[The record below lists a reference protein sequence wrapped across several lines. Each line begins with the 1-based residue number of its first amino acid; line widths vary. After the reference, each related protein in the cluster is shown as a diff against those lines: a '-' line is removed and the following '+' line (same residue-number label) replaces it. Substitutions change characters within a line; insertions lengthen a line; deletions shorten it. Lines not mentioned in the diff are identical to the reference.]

1 MYDTFIFFKKRLLI
15 FFTTYNDEKFKT
27 WKRKKIGDNIIKDV
41 KILFRLKKE
50 IDDTTSKD
58 VRSLFR
64 LKNETDDTVKDIR
77 YLFRLQKENE
87 ATKNRIIRDI
97 RNLFEHEE
105 DHYKPVRVS
114 KFGVIIIFNMKVTV
128 IKNKTLSVEYL
139 SKIRPIINDL
149 KKGK

>member
-1 MYDTFIFFKKRLLI
+1 MLI

-58 VRSLFR
+58 VRNLFR

-77 YLFRLQKENE
+77 YLSDCK
-87 ATKNRIIRDI
+87 K
-97 RNLFEHEE
+97 
-105 DHYKPVRVS
+105 K
-114 KFGVIIIFNMKVTV
+114 
-128 IKNKTLSVEYL
+128 IKQP
-139 SKIRPIINDL
+139 KIE
-149 KKGK
+149 

>member
-1 MYDTFIFFKKRLLI
+1 M
-15 FFTTYNDEKFKT
+15 
-27 WKRKKIGDNIIKDV
+27 
-41 KILFRLKKE
+41 
-50 IDDTTSKD
+50 
-58 VRSLFR
+58 
-64 LKNETDDTVKDIR
+64 KNETDDIVKDIR

-105 DHYKPVRVS
+105 DDYKPVRVS

>member
-1 MYDTFIFFKKRLLI
+1 M
-15 FFTTYNDEKFKT
+15 
-27 WKRKKIGDNIIKDV
+27 
-41 KILFRLKKE
+41 
-50 IDDTTSKD
+50 
-58 VRSLFR
+58 
-64 LKNETDDTVKDIR
+64 KNETDDIVKDIR

-114 KFGVIIIFNMKVTV
+114 KFRVIIIFNMKVTV